1 MIKNINDLSLFLS
14 ALGTFQ
20 KTGGISKKRLF
31 FLIREK
37 PTTIQWEVQTHELLK
52 LGIKLNIFKM
62 NDDRVILT
70 EHGRSVLGMQT
81 SDYTLNETQ
90 QRYMVENCIF
100 NNPNVSDLL
109 EFLSL
114 FVFDL
119 QDKTMI
125 CNSSDYPLTKIGL
138 EILVQIGL
146 VSKHGQVWR
155 LNPNYIEFIHEI
167 QQSRSIG
174 QGRPISQEELKQILV
189 EQADIGMYGE
199 EISVIYEKQRLT
211 KKSLDRESYNVKQV
225 SIYNTNLGYDIASFN
240 GKSPSL
246 VYDRFIEVKARKRRV
261 YSFIMSANEIRVA
274 KEKGTKYVIYFWNG
288 LGHQTPSTPVRT
300 IVDPVNT
307 LHIKECENCLS
318 YIVYLDK
325 HNYQKG

>member
-14 ALGTFQ
+14 ILGIFQ
-20 KTGGISKKRLF
+20 KINGIYKKRLF

-62 NDDRVILT
+62 NGDCVILT
-70 EHGRSVLGMQT
+70 EHGKNILGMQT
-81 SDYTLNETQ
+81 SDYTLNEDQ
-90 QRYMVENCIF
+90 QRYIIENCIF
-100 NNPNVSDLL
+100 NNSNVSDLL

-138 EILVQIGL
+138 EILVQLGV
-146 VSKHGQVWR
+146 VSKRGQVWM

-174 QGRPISQEELKQILV
+174 PRKPISQEELNQILI

-199 EISVIYEKQRLT
+199 EISVTYEKQRLT
-211 KKSLDRESYNVKQV
+211 DKSLDEESYNVKQV
-225 SIYNTNLGYDIASFN
+225 SIYNANLGYDIASFN

-246 VYDRFIEVKARKRRV
+246 VYDRFIEVKARKRNL

-288 LGHQTPSTPVRT
+288 LGYQTPSIPVRI

-307 LHIKECENCLS
+307 LNIKECENCLS

-325 HNYQKG
+325 HNYREG